1 VTWLLA
7 GYDEIRELGSG
18 AAGRVVLAVH
28 QASGSPVAIKYLSL
42 DSEHLAEFRG
52 EAAVLAELDSPHIA
66 RIYEY
71 VEAAEGAAIV
81 MELVNGPALSAILR
95 EGGPVSPEAALAVLS
110 GSLAGLSKTHAVG
123 VVHRDY
129 KPGNVIVDGNGAS
142 KLVDFGIATRAGAAM
157 EVSGTPSYMAPE
169 QWTGGPATP
178 ATDIYAATA
187 TFVEC
192 LTGRPPYA
200 GPTSEAIRLA
210 HANAPI
216 PTDGVAAPL
225 RDLVRRGLAKDPGD
239 RPPDAAAFLAELQ
252 QTAQDAYGSD
262 WEKRGRGHLGRRAAM
277 LALLIPL
284 GGSGTTTALAK
295 TILGPALAA
304 AIALALVIGGG
315 TAVNAGRNGPTD
327 IGAPTAYASWPPGE
341 ATPPQPTGTAPA
353 PAPGGPPTAG
363 PTAIALTTGGAATN
377 TSSQPPPPPPPP
389 ATSVTK
395 LSITSFAYDNGGV
408 GPTAT
413 ASTSVATS
421 GTGTVVLTLVYK
433 SSTVGAPIRM
443 RTANLSGSTSY
454 VISDSVDPS
463 AWCGGTVTIT
473 ASTSPTAANGAPSK
487 SVPGIPC

>member
-1 VTWLLA
+1 
-7 GYDEIRELGSG
+7 
-18 AAGRVVLAVH
+18 
-28 QASGSPVAIKYLSL
+28 
-42 DSEHLAEFRG
+42 
-52 EAAVLAELDSPHIA
+52 
-66 RIYEY
+66 
-71 VEAAEGAAIV
+71 
-81 MELVNGPALSAILR
+81 
-95 EGGPVSPEAALAVLS
+95 
-110 GSLAGLSKTHAVG
+110 
-123 VVHRDY
+123 
-129 KPGNVIVDGNGAS
+129 
-142 KLVDFGIATRAGAAM
+142 
-157 EVSGTPSYMAPE
+157 MAPE

-192 LTGRPPYA
+192 LTGRPPYG
-200 GPTSEAIRLA
+200 GPTAEALRLA

-252 QTAQDAYGSD
+252 QTAQDAYGAD

-284 GGSGTTTALAK
+284 GGSGATTALAR

-315 TAVNAGRNGPTD
+315 AAVNAGRNGPTD
-327 IGAPTAYASWPPGE
+327 IGAPTTYASWPPGE

-353 PAPGGPPTAG
+353 PAPGGPTAG
-363 PTAIALTTGGAATN
+363 PTATAPTTGGTTTH
-377 TSSQPPPPPPPP
+377 TSSQPPPPPPP
-389 ATSVTK
+389 ATAVTK

-413 ASTSVATS
+413 ASASVATS
-421 GTGTVVLTLVYK
+421 GPGAVVLTLVYK
-433 SSTVGAPIRM
+433 SSTVGSPIRT

-463 AWCGGTVTIT
+463 AWCGGTVTVT
-473 ASTSPTAANGAPSK
+473 ASTSPAAANGTPSK